1 MGSANFGMNSTL
13 GQPSPLMNPAD
24 PPYSDV
30 YDLYPGFWYTL
41 DAQIVCGD
49 LAAFAAAFGR
59 VSGDPEYSP
68 ECDTEP
74 DGDVDGVDLAE
85 YAAGY

>member
-1 MGSANFGMNSTL
+1 MSSPSFHMSGTV
-13 GQPSPLMNPAD
+13 GQPSPLMDQAD
-24 PPYSDV
+24 PPYSTN

-41 DAQIVCGD
+41 DAQMVCGD

-59 VSGDPEYSP
+59 LSGDPEYSP